1 MYYHN
6 NFQFISL
13 VRRMWRS
20 TFVPETISRRSI
32 RLELTDRTCWKT
44 QLLQTNLTG
53 PGRLFFHELNSLSL
67 VRLIKSSAFGIGLTR
82 YRVTVFSNTRLTL
95 SGFLLSSSLSVLS
108 LNFKSLFSLQRCFGT
123 KSSKVRTSGSKFLNL
138 GLLCSRSSIIRE
150 L

>member
-6 NFQFISL
+6 NFQFIGL

-32 RLELTDRTCWKT
+32 RLEQTDRTCWKT

-53 PGRLFFHELNSLSL
+53 PGRLFFHESNSLSL

-82 YRVTVFSNTRLTL
+82 YRVTVFSNTCLIL
-95 SGFLLSSSLSVLS
+95 SGFLLSSSLSVLL

-138 GLLCSRSSIIRE
+138 GLLCSRSSVIRE